1 MPWIYVV
8 NLQNTHAEV
17 WPQQD
22 CIATLLKSLFGTEA
36 TPHTRRLLPEHS
48 PMKISIEDYFWKE
61 NCIYEKH
68 LYNLYTYIYV
78 YSTGRKRLV
87 NGSYCSK
94 FQFGKRASVK
104 QLFTNYLGLRINS
117 FTNLQLWRNWREKK
131 KKKCVAQTLVWR
143 NSKS

>member
-1 MPWIYVV
+1 MKNIY
-8 NLQNTHAEV
+8 
-17 WPQQD
+17 
-22 CIATLLKSLFGTEA
+22 I
-36 TPHTRRLLPEHS
+36 
-48 PMKISIEDYFWKE
+48 
-61 NCIYEKH
+61 IYI
-68 LYNLYTYIYV
+68 YIYV

-94 FQFGKRASVK
+94 FQSGKRASVK

-131 KKKCVAQTLVWR
+131 KKCVAQTLVLR